1 MGADFV
7 QVLTTTGSRE
17 EADRLATSAVEQRL
31 AACAQVFG
39 PLTSTYWWRGA
50 IETADEWQCVF
61 KTTAARRDELTA
73 HLRAHHS
80 YETPEIVAS
89 PIVGGSPEYLSWIAQ
104 ETAR

>member
-1 MGADFV
+1 M
-7 QVLTTTGSRE
+7 QVVTTTGSRE

-39 PLTSTYWWRGA
+39 PITSTYRWRGA
-50 IETADEWQCVF
+50 IETADEWQCVL
-61 KTTAARRDELTA
+61 KTTAARCDELTA

-89 PIVGGSPEYLSWIAQ
+89 PIVGGNPEYLSWIAQ

>member
-1 MGADFV
+1 M
-7 QVLTTTGSRE
+7 QVLTTTGTRE

-39 PLTSTYWWRGA
+39 PITSTYRWRGA
-50 IETADEWQCVF
+50 IETADEWQCVL
-61 KTTAARRDELTA
+61 KTTAARSDELTA

-89 PIVGGSPEYLSWIAQ
+89 PIVGGNPEYLSWIAQ

>member
-1 MGADFV
+1 M

-31 AACAQVFG
+31 AACGQVFG
-39 PLTSTYWWRGA
+39 PVTSHYWWHDA

-61 KTTAARRDELTA
+61 KTTAARCDELTA

-80 YETPEIVAS
+80 YETPEIIAS
-89 PIVGGSPEYLSWIAQ
+89 PIVGGSLDYLSWIAQ

>member
-1 MGADFV
+1 MGEDCV

-39 PLTSTYWWRGA
+39 PVTSTYWWRGA
-50 IETADEWQCVF
+50 IETADEWQCVL
-61 KTTAARRDELTA
+61 KTTTARCDELMA

-104 ETAR
+104 ETAW